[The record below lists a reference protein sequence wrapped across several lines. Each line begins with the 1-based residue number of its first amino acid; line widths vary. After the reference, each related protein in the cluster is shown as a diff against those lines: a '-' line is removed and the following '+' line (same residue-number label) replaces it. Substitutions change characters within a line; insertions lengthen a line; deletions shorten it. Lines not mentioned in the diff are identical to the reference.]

1 MEYFLAFNIRIMN
14 WNIFTIL
21 WEIAPIQHEY
31 FNYRTFFIYADQY
44 KQPVSHCQKIDQ
56 RKRWAFLLIKNLA
69 FLTYFWSLWN
79 VIWNSLRLISRIVI
93 YFKLLLRVSTLD
105 IPQIIK
111 CVTQWIIFVYFDILN
126 STCLNDLKTFIRIFY
141 FWNF

>member
-1 MEYFLAFNIRIMN
+1 MLWLWLDDCGVLFGVKYSNKELKYIYPIMENSADST
-14 WNIFTIL
+14 WIFQLQGIL
-21 WEIAPIQHEY
+21 
-31 FNYRTFFIYADQY
+31 IYANQY

-111 CVTQWIIFVYFDILN
+111 CVTQWIILW
-126 STCLNDLKTFIRIFY
+126 L
-141 FWNF
+141 FWCFGSLTVDNW